1 MKTKMKGTYDTYKK
15 ILDLINESKE
25 KLYYLGWSLDDML
38 YHGWSREERKNE
50 INIYEKVENKVKELK
65 SLLEDVLDIN
75 KEE

>member
-1 MKTKMKGTYDTYKK
+1 MKTKKKGTYDTYKK

-38 YHGWSREERKNE
+38 YHGWSREARKNE
-50 INIYEKVENKVKELK
+50 IDIYEKVENKVKELK
-65 SLLEDVLDIN
+65 SLLEDVLDVD

>member
-25 KLYYLGWSLDDML
+25 KLYYLAWSLDDMP
-38 YHGWSREERKNE
+38 YHGWSREARKNE
-50 INIYEKVENKVKELK
+50 IDICEKVENKVKELK